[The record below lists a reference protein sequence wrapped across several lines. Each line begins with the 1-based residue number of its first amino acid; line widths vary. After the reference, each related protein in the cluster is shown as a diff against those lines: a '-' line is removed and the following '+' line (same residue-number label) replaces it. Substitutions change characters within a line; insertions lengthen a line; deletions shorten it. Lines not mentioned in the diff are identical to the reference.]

1 MVVQAV
7 SDLQSTSAH
16 LRFSTGI
23 VKRLGE
29 ELNPTLSKSILELAK
44 NAYDADAT
52 ECKIELQDVS
62 RPGGTIIVRDNGDG
76 MTPSQIADGWLV
88 LGQSSK
94 NPSSRTR
101 LGRIPAGSKGL
112 GRLAALRMGRDTLL
126 STTSKQEKT
135 LRHELTIKWDEFDNA
150 QIAEDFAL
158 KITTRSGG
166 HQGFTSGTEVRIN
179 DLRSAC
185 SQMEVKRLAR
195 ELILLA
201 DPFDDNPRGFHPEL
215 CTSEFEDLELLVQ
228 NRYFN
233 DAEFHLSAEICAN
246 GEAIAKIVDWRGE
259 LLYEAKHSDIVPK
272 SKGRTRYR
280 CPPAKFDLWVFI
292 LNKDTFSSRR
302 SAIGEV
308 RRWLK
313 DFGGVHIYY
322 NNLRVNPYG
331 GPDDDWLGMN
341 LRRVRSPEERPGT
354 NTSIGRVVV
363 HDEKNQLSEKT
374 DRSGFI
380 ENNAFR
386 DLRSFARDTMDWM
399 AKCRVKEAEH
409 RRHRARTTAAKQSD
423 IAQLE
428 FMSKIADVPR
438 EMQDVIKDAFSLYE
452 SSRNREVN
460 VLQKEVQ
467 LYRTLSTAGI
477 TAATFAHESIA
488 NPIKIV
494 RHSVAAIERRAKKF
508 SGELFSS
515 HFKNPI
521 NSAKRAL
528 SSFTVLANV
537 TLSLLDHE
545 KRRNTRLELHN
556 ILDDVLDTFS
566 PFFRGADVKVIKKLV
581 QGSPFLRGQR
591 AAVESIMTNLLNNSI
606 AAFEDAGTQG
616 RIIEISTQIVDN
628 NWCLSISDSGPGII
642 GISKS
647 DIWLPGQT
655 TRKHGTGLGLTI
667 VRDAVLDLGGS
678 IEAVERGP
686 HGGAVITVYLP
697 IIGA

>member
-1 MVVQAV
+1 M
-7 SDLQSTSAH
+7 SDLQSASAH

-52 ECKIELQDVS
+52 ECQIELQDIG

-76 MTPSQIADGWLV
+76 MTSSQITDGWLV
-88 LGQSSK
+88 LGHSSK

-112 GRLAALRMGRDTLL
+112 GRLAALRMGRNTLL
-126 STTSKQEKT
+126 STTSKQEEN
-135 LRHELTIKWDEFDNA
+135 LQHELIIKWDKFDNT
-150 QIAEDFAL
+150 QVAEDFVL
-158 KITTRSGG
+158 KITTRPSR
-166 HQGFTSGTEVRIN
+166 QGFTPGTEIRIN
-179 DLRSAC
+179 DLRSTC
-185 SQMEVKRLAR
+185 SRMEVKRLAR

-201 DPFDDNPRGFHPEL
+201 DPFDDNPLGFHPEL
-215 CTSEFEDLELLVQ
+215 CTPEFKDLESLVQ
-228 NRYFN
+228 NRYFD

-246 GEAIAKIVDWRGE
+246 GEAFAKIVDWKGK
-259 LLYEAKHSDIVPK
+259 LLYEAKHSDIVPN
-272 SKGRTRYR
+272 SKERTSYR

-322 NNLRVNPYG
+322 NDLRVNPYG

-363 HDEKNQLSEKT
+363 HDEKNQLGEKT

-386 DLRSFARDTMDWM
+386 DLRSFARDSMDWM
-399 AKCRVKEAEH
+399 AKCRLREAEL
-409 RRHRARTTAAKQSD
+409 RRHRARKTALKQSD
-423 IAQLE
+423 LAQHE

-438 EMQDVIKDAFSLYE
+438 EMRDVIKDAFTLYE
-452 SSRNREVN
+452 SSRDREVN

-488 NPIKIV
+488 SPIKIV
-494 RHSVAAIERRAKKF
+494 RHSIAAIERRAKKF
-508 SGELFSS
+508 SGELFSNQ
-515 HFKNPI
+515 FKKPI

-528 SSFTVLANV
+528 TSFTVLGNV
-537 TLSLLDHE
+537 TLSLLDHG
-545 KRRNTRLELHN
+545 KRRNTQLELHS

-566 PFFRGADVKVIKKLV
+566 PFFRGADVEVTKMLV

-591 AAVESIMTNLLNNSI
+591 AAVESIITNLLNNSI

-628 NWCLSISDSGPGII
+628 NWCLSISDSGPGITEI
-642 GISKS
+642 GKS

-678 IEAVERGP
+678 VDAVEHGS

>member
-1 MVVQAV
+1 M
-7 SDLQSTSAH
+7 SDPQSTSTH

-29 ELNPTLSKSILELAK
+29 ELNPTLSKGILELAK

-52 ECKIELQDVS
+52 ECQIELQGVS

-76 MTPSQIADGWLV
+76 MTSSQITGGWLV

-94 NPSSRTR
+94 NPSSQTP
-101 LGRIPAGSKGL
+101 LGRIPAGNKGL
-112 GRLAALRMGRDTLL
+112 GRLAALRMGRSTLL
-126 STTSKQEKT
+126 STISKQEQNVQ
-135 LRHELTIKWDEFDNA
+135 HELPIDWDKFDNA

-158 KITTRSGG
+158 NITTRPISR
-166 HQGFTSGTEVRIN
+166 SSIPGTEIRIN
-179 DLRSAC
+179 NLRSAC
-185 SQMEVKRLAR
+185 SRMEVRRLAR

-201 DPFDDNPRGFHPEL
+201 DPFEDNRQGFHPKL

-228 NRYFN
+228 NRYFD

-246 GEAIAKIVDWRGE
+246 GEAFAKIVDWRGE
-259 LLYEAKHSDIVPK
+259 LLYEAKHSDIVLN
-272 SKGRTRYR
+272 SKERTSYR

-292 LNKDTFSSRR
+292 LNQDTFSSRR
-302 SAIGEV
+302 SGIGEV

-322 NNLRVNPYG
+322 NGLRVNPYG

-363 HDEKNQLSEKT
+363 HDQRKQLNEKT

-386 DLRSFARDTMDWM
+386 DLRSFARDSMDWM
-399 AKCRVKEAEH
+399 AKCRVKEAER
-409 RRHRARTTAAKQSD
+409 RRHRARKTAPKQSD
-423 IAQLE
+423 IAQHE
-428 FMSKIADVPR
+428 FMSKIADLPE
-438 EMQDVIKDAFSLYE
+438 EMHVVIEDAFTSYE
-452 SSRNREVN
+452 SSRDREVN

-488 NPIKIV
+488 NPIKII
-494 RHSVAAIERRAKKF
+494 RHSIAATERRAKKF
-508 SGELFSS
+508 SGEFFSDQ
-515 HFKNPI
+515 FKKPI
-521 NSAKRAL
+521 NSIKRAL
-528 SSFTVLANV
+528 NSLAVLGNV
-537 TLSLLDHE
+537 TLSLLDHG
-545 KRRNTRLELHN
+545 KRRNTRLELHS
-556 ILDDVLDTFS
+556 ILDDVLGTFR
-566 PFFRGADVKVIKKLV
+566 PFFYGADVKVTKKLA

-591 AAVESIMTNLLNNSI
+591 AALESIMTNLLNNSI
-606 AAFEDAGTQG
+606 AAFEDAGTQD
-616 RIIEISTQIVDN
+616 RIIEVSTRIVN
-628 NWCLSISDSGPGII
+628 NSWCLSISDSGPGIT
-642 GISKS
+642 GIRKS

-655 TRKHGTGLGLTI
+655 TRKQGTGLGLTI
-667 VRDAVLDLGGS
+667 VHDAVLDLGGS
-678 IEAVERGP
+678 VDADKHGP
-686 HGGAVITVYLP
+686 HGGATITINLP

>member
-7 SDLQSTSAH
+7 SDLQSTSTH

-29 ELNPTLSKSILELAK
+29 ELNPTLSKGILELAK

-52 ECKIELQDVS
+52 ECHIELRGVS
-62 RPGGTIIVRDNGDG
+62 QPGGTIIIRDNGDG
-76 MTPSQIADGWLV
+76 MTLSQITDGWLV

-94 NPSSRTR
+94 KPSSRTR
-101 LGRIPAGSKGL
+101 LGRISAGSKGL
-112 GRLAALRMGRDTLL
+112 GRLAALRMGRSTLL
-126 STTSKQEKT
+126 STISKQEQNVQ
-135 LRHELTIKWDEFDNA
+135 RELPIEWDKFDNA

-158 KITTRSGG
+158 NITRRSSSLS
-166 HQGFTSGTEVRIN
+166 FIPGTEIRIN

-185 SQMEVKRLAR
+185 SRMEVKRLAR

-201 DPFDDNPRGFHPEL
+201 DPFDDNSQGFHPKL
-215 CTSEFEDLELLVQ
+215 YTSEFEDLELLVQ
-228 NRYFN
+228 NRYFD
-233 DAEFHLSAEICAN
+233 DAEFHLSAEIRTN
-246 GEAIAKIVDWRGE
+246 GEAFAKIVDWKGE
-259 LLYEAKHSDIVPK
+259 LLYEAKHSDIVPN
-272 SKGRTRYR
+272 SKERTSYR

-302 SAIGEV
+302 SGISEV

-322 NNLRVNPYG
+322 NSLRVNPYG

-363 HDEKNQLSEKT
+363 HDQRKQLNEKT

-386 DLRSFARDTMDWM
+386 DLRSFARDSMDWM
-399 AKCRVKEAEH
+399 AKCRIKEAER
-409 RRHRARTTAAKQSD
+409 RRHRARKTVLKQSD
-423 IAQLE
+423 TAQRE
-428 FMSKIADVPR
+428 FMSKIADVPG
-438 EMQDVIKDAFSLYE
+438 EMHDVIKDAFTSYE
-452 SSRNREVN
+452 SSRDREVN

-488 NPIKIV
+488 NPIKII
-494 RHSVAAIERRAKKF
+494 RHSIAAIERRAKKF
-508 SGELFSS
+508 SGDFFSDQ
-515 HFKNPI
+515 FKKPT
-521 NSAKRAL
+521 NSIKRAL
-528 SSFTVLANV
+528 DSLIVLGNV
-537 TLSLLDHE
+537 TLSLLDHG
-545 KRRNTRLELHN
+545 KRRNARLELHS
-556 ILDDVLDTFS
+556 ILDDVLDTFG
-566 PFFRGADVKVIKKLV
+566 PFFHGADVKVIKKLV

-606 AAFEDAGTQG
+606 AAFEDAGTQD
-616 RIIEISTQIVDN
+616 RIIEISTQIVNN

-642 GISKS
+642 GIRKS

-667 VRDAVLDLGGS
+667 VHDAALDLGGS
-678 IEAVERGP
+678 VDAVAHGS

>member
-7 SDLQSTSAH
+7 SDSQSTSTH

-29 ELNPTLSKSILELAK
+29 ELNPTLSKGILELAK

-52 ECKIELQDVS
+52 ECEIELRGIS

-76 MTPSQIADGWLV
+76 MTSSQIVDGWLV

-94 NPSSRTR
+94 DPLNLTE

-112 GRLAALRMGRDTLL
+112 GRLAALRMGRNTRL
-126 STTSKQEKT
+126 STTSKQE
-135 LRHELTIKWDEFDNA
+135 RNRQHELLIDWDKFDNA

-158 KITTRSGG
+158 NITTNPISRS
-166 HQGFTSGTEVRIN
+166 SIPGTEIRIN

-185 SQMEVKRLAR
+185 SRMEVRRLAR

-201 DPFDDNPRGFHPEL
+201 DPFEDNRQGFHPRL
-215 CTSEFEDLELLVQ
+215 CTSEFEDLEMLVQ
-228 NRYFN
+228 NRYFD
-233 DAEFHLSAEICAN
+233 DAEFHLSAEVRAN
-246 GEAIAKIVDWRGE
+246 GEAFAKIVDWKGE
-259 LLYEAKHSDIVPK
+259 LLYEAKHGDII
-272 SKGRTRYR
+272 SKKHTIYR
-280 CPPAKFDLWVFI
+280 CPSVKFDLWVFI
-292 LNKDTFSSRR
+292 LNKDTFSSRQ
-302 SAIGEV
+302 SGIGEV

-322 NNLRVNPYG
+322 NDLRVNPYG

-363 HDEKNQLSEKT
+363 RDRQSQLSEKT

-380 ENNAFR
+380 ENKAFR
-386 DLRSFARDTMDWM
+386 DLRSFARDSMDWM
-399 AKCRVKEAEH
+399 AKCRLKEAE
-409 RRHRARTTAAKQSD
+409 RRRQKARKTAPKQSD
-423 IAQLE
+423 RAQQD
-428 FMSKIADVPR
+428 FKSTISDVPE
-438 EMQDVIKDAFSLYE
+438 EMRVVIEGAFTSYK
-452 SSRNREVN
+452 SFRDREVN

-477 TAATFAHESIA
+477 TAATFAHESNT
-488 NPIKIV
+488 NPIKIIQ
-494 RHSVAAIERRAKKF
+494 RSIAAIERRAKKF
-508 SGELFSS
+508 SGELFSNQ
-515 HFKNPI
+515 FKKPI
-521 NSAKRAL
+521 NGAKRAL
-528 SSFTVLANV
+528 NSLAVLGNV
-537 TLSLLDHE
+537 TLSLLDHG
-545 KRRNTRLELHN
+545 KRRNTRLELHS
-556 ILDDVLDTFS
+556 ILDDVLGTFR
-566 PFFRGADVKVIKKLV
+566 PFFHGADVEVIKKLA

-591 AAVESIMTNLLNNSI
+591 AALESIMTNLLNNSI
-606 AAFEDAGTQG
+606 TAFEDAGTRD
-616 RIIEISTQIVDN
+616 RIIEVSTQIVN
-628 NWCLSISDSGPGII
+628 NSWCLSISDSGPGIT
-642 GISKS
+642 GIRKS

-655 TRKHGTGLGLTI
+655 TRKQGTGLGLTI

-678 IEAVERGP
+678 VDADEHGP
-686 HGGAVITVYLP
+686 HGGAVITINLP